1 MLSFSEDGAIIWIVT
16 RRQLIATLAA
26 AAPAFSAP
34 RSISV
39 GMQTSAWKLA
49 LDDWPGFL
57 KVLGEIRALGYDGFE
72 TSFRNVQSMFGK
84 KAKDARAELAAKGLR
99 FFGCHIL
106 LSDYDAKTNIPP
118 MDQIEPVAEG
128 AASLGA
134 ERLIVSGSPVRGDE
148 GPMDPQRLSWKA
160 GALNRAGRHCQQF
173 KMRVCYHNHGPEF
186 ANDAEE
192 ITALMKETDSDNVR
206 FIIDAGDALRAKVDL
221 ASFFA
226 KYHKR
231 IDGMHLRDFNAQN
244 VQAPLGQGTFAYE
257 PLAAAVKK
265 AKWTG
270 WVIAEEERESGE
282 KPGEKA
288 AAAARER
295 IRALFGV

>member
-1 MLSFSEDGAIIWIVT
+1 
-16 RRQLIATLAA
+16 
-26 AAPAFSAP
+26 
-34 RSISV
+34 
-39 GMQTSAWKLA
+39 MQTNAWKIT

-57 KVLGEIRALGYDGFE
+57 KVLAEIRALGYEGFE
-72 TSFRNVQSMFGK
+72 TSFRNVQSQFGK
-84 KAKDARAELAAKGLR
+84 KAKDARAELSGTGLR
-99 FFGCHIL
+99 FIGSHIF
-106 LSDYDAKTNIPP
+106 LSAYDAKSNIAP
-118 MDQIEPVAEG
+118 MEQIESMAEG

-134 ERLIVSGSPVRGDE
+134 ERLILSGSPVRGEE

-173 KMRVCYHNHGPEF
+173 KLRVCYHNHGPEF

-192 ITALMKETDSDNVR
+192 ITALMKETDPDNVR
-206 FIIDAGDALRAKVDL
+206 FIIDAGHALRAKADL
-221 ASFFA
+221 AAFFA

-231 IDGMHLRDFNAQN
+231 IDGMHLRDFNAAN
-244 VQAPLGQGTFAYE
+244 VQVPLGLGTYQYE

-270 WVIAEEERESGE
+270 WIIAEEERESGE
-282 KPGEKA
+282 KPGDKA
-288 AAAARER
+288 AAPARDR